1 MTIRRHQVGRPRG
14 GRSHPF
20 AAVLIAA
27 TLLVG
32 IAGASLAAEGMPAY
46 GVRPAPLGNVERP
59 GGVISHGL
67 ESGTG
72 VTDAIEIFNF
82 TDEPTVFYVYA
93 TDLIQSTGG
102 GLTAAPRSA
111 EATDAGTW
119 LKSKI
124 DAVEIPARGSS
135 LVEFTL
141 DVPPGTTPGA
151 YGAALLVEPQM
162 ASEGIGNIQARTRV
176 ALRVQVEVLGD
187 IDLGVELGD
196 LSHSREGGGIRFELT
211 ATNTGTVTF
220 TADSAVTI
228 SSGNGDSIAG
238 LAMEPSGLSIAPGDS
253 VALEGLWEDPPII
266 GKYEAQGFV
275 EAVVGERLPVRYP
288 TETVTFWMIP
298 WVEIILALVV
308 VALIAWVLFVTR
320 HRRADWGRHRREERA
335 LLRDYRNRRKLEE
348 GRATRDSPG
357 HRTPAH

>member
-20 AAVLIAA
+20 AAVLITA
-27 TLLVG
+27 TLVVA
-32 IAGASLAAEGMPAY
+32 IAGASLAAESMPAY

-72 VTDAIEIFNF
+72 VVDAIEIFNF
-82 TDEPTVFYVYA
+82 TDEPAVFYVYA
-93 TDLIQSTGG
+93 TDLIESTGG

-111 EATDAGTW
+111 EVTEAGAW
-119 LKSKI
+119 LKSKL

-135 LVEFTL
+135 QVEFTL
-141 DVPPGTTPGA
+141 DVPPNTSPGA

-162 ASEGIGNIQARTRV
+162 ASAGKGNIEARTRV
-176 ALRVQVEVLGD
+176 ALRVQVEVLGE
-187 IDLGVELGD
+187 IDLGVELGG
-196 LSHSREGGGIRFELT
+196 LSLSREDGGMRFELT

-220 TADSAVTI
+220 AADSAVTI
-228 SSGNGDSIAG
+228 SSGNGNSIAR
-238 LAMEPSGLSIAPGDS
+238 LALEPSGLSIAPGDS
-253 VALEGLWEDPPII
+253 VALEGLWEDPPLI
-266 GKYEAQGFV
+266 GRYEAQGLV
-275 EAVVGERLPVRYP
+275 EAAVGERLPVRYP
-288 TETVTFWMIP
+288 TETVTFWIIP
-298 WVEIILALVV
+298 WAEIILVLVV

-320 HRRADWGRHRREERA
+320 HRRAVWGRHRREERA
-335 LLRDYRNRRKLEE
+335 LLRDYRNRRNLEE
-348 GRATRDSPG
+348 GRAAR